1 MATVQER
8 TVQARAE
15 VITLPTYELLREDL
29 NPILDKHLNPY
40 PYTMQNHRNAVRSMK
55 TYDAVILENEYLHLT
70 FLPTLGG
77 RLYRAEDKRTG
88 KEFLYT
94 NKVIKPRMIG
104 TRGAWFSGGMEFN
117 TPISHSP
124 TTMDRVNCLALNH
137 ADGSSSV
144 IFGSIEQIS
153 YMNWKIEIKLY
164 PGQAY
169 MEQRV
174 YLTNPTPKEN
184 RFYFWTNTA
193 VSYNQSVELI
203 YPFDWCLNHIDASY
217 LKWPFYLHHDCRQAS
232 EIPYSYETF
241 GKLMNH
247 NFCGIYNHEEQYGV
261 VHYADRKKVKGA
273 KFFSWGNDAN
283 AHAWTRS
290 LTDDD
295 SAYIEMQSGLFE
307 SQMVYKFLRPHQTLT
322 WTEYWYPV
330 SDMNGF
336 RYAEKEV
343 AVQFETSASGITF
356 TFAATEKLEACLI
369 QLTCCG
375 EQQQAV
381 RDLTPD
387 QNVRM
392 TFSLSRPLG
401 EDSFQLDLYCAGRRI
416 LSFGERDEFT
426 FEYPDH
432 ALFEDSRNVVSA
444 EDQEKH
450 YKMGEL
456 KESLGQWAEAVQRY
470 EANLVKYPTCTLTLN
485 RLGQLLLARLEPQR
499 AMGYF
504 IQVLHYDN
512 RNSKARF
519 HLALAEKMLGNRRK
533 ARRLLLDIAADAEYA
548 QASAIELAKLNI
560 SMSHWKEVQSSRE
573 YLLEGSD
580 PYRRT
585 LLAAAYRHN
594 GMLEAAERVLSDPED
609 AYPYSP
615 MLRMNEYVLVARYL
629 IRKDDA
635 VRSELLRYT
644 CGDER
649 ILLPIALDY
658 MEMGLHQDAA
668 EVAALVAE
676 PSMKTSFIKVGL
688 TDAVTAE
695 ERKRRLEKVLSASLD
710 YIFLNEPQ
718 LVLMAERYRSLD
730 DSGKLDYLVGNY
742 YYAVG
747 RLEEA
752 RYAYERAYN
761 SGLRYSVLLRNLGFK
776 IYYEQLQDMALSEKV
791 MAEDVA
797 LNGGANVDCLLA
809 LDQIYML
816 WQDFDR
822 RKQMIER
829 MEQLDNRSLVLIALV
844 EAYKAMGDE
853 SKAWAILQ
861 QEEFENWE
869 GKELSGPCY
878 RDFVIHMAMKHLNE
892 GQLELA
898 RQWIDRV
905 DQYPANLNYGDSK
918 RVSLSEM
925 YYYKAMIY
933 RRLGEMEAAR
943 QWFRAGYLEH
953 NEETV
958 AQDERS
964 PIYRMLCLQAL
975 QQG

>member
-15 VITLPTYELLREDL
+15 AITLPTYELLREDL

-55 TYDAVILENEYLHLT
+55 QYDCVILENEYLHLT

-77 RLYRAEDKRTG
+77 RLYRAVDKRTG

-124 TTMDRVNCLALNH
+124 TTMDRVNYLTLNH
-137 ADGSSSV
+137 QDGSSSL

-164 PGQAY
+164 PGKAY

-174 YLTNPTPKEN
+174 YLTNPTSKEN

-203 YPFDWCLNHIDASY
+203 YPFDWCLNHLDARY
-217 LKWPFYLHHDCRQAS
+217 LKWPFYQHHDCRRAS

-241 GKLMNH
+241 GKLMKH
-247 NFCGIYNHEEQYGV
+247 NFFGIYNHEEQVGV
-261 VHYADRKKVKGA
+261 VHYADRKRVKGA

-283 AHAWTRS
+283 ARAWSRS

-295 SAYIEMQSGLFE
+295 SEYIEMQSGLFE

-322 WTEYWYPV
+322 WTEYWYPI
-330 SDMNGF
+330 SHMSGF
-336 RYAEKEV
+336 KYAEKEV
-343 AVQFETSASGITF
+343 AVQFETSSSAITF
-356 TFAATEKLEACLI
+356 TFAATEKLTGCQI

-375 EQQQAV
+375 QQQRAV
-381 RDLTPD
+381 RDLTPEE
-387 QNVRM
+387 NVRI
-392 TFSLSRPLG
+392 TFVLNKPLG
-401 EDSFQLDLYCAGRRI
+401 DDSFQLDMHCGGRRI

-432 ALFEDSRNVVSA
+432 AIYEDSRNVFGA
-444 EDQEKH
+444 EDQDNH
-450 YKMGEL
+450 YKMGEF
-456 KESLGQWAEAVQRY
+456 KESLGQWGEAIEHY
-470 EANLVKYPTCTLTLN
+470 EANLVQYPSCTLTLN
-485 RLGQLLLARLEPQR
+485 RLGQLLLARFELQR
-499 AMGYF
+499 AVDCF
-504 IQVLHYDN
+504 TQVLGYDN

-519 HLALAEKMLGNRRK
+519 HLALAEKMLGNRNK

-548 QASAIELAKLNI
+548 QASAIELAKMNI
-560 SMSHWKEVQSSRE
+560 AMGYWREVHACSE
-573 YLLEGSD
+573 YLLEGSA
-580 PYRRT
+580 PYSRT
-585 LLAAAYRHN
+585 LLAAAYRHD
-594 GMLEAAERVLSDPED
+594 GMMEAAELVLSDAEAACGRIPL
-609 AYPYSP
+609 
-615 MLRMNEYVLVARYL
+615 LRMNENVLAARYL
-629 IRKDDA
+629 LHKDESTRL
-635 VRSELLRYT
+635 VMLHYT
-644 CGDER
+644 GGDER

-658 MEMGLHQDAA
+658 LEMGLHQDAA
-668 EVAALVAE
+668 ALAE
-676 PSMKTSFIKVGL
+676 LIVDPSMKTSFI
-688 TDAVTAE
+688 TARLAE
-695 ERKRRLEKVLSASLD
+695 AMNAQERKHRLQDILSASLD
-710 YIFLNEPQ
+710 YIFLNESQ
-718 LVLMAERYRSLD
+718 LIVLAERNRSLD

-747 RLEEA
+747 RLEDA
-752 RYAYERAYN
+752 RCAYEIAYN
-761 SGLRYSVLLRNLGFK
+761 KGLRYSVLLRNLGFK
-776 IYYEQLQDMALSEKV
+776 IYYERDRDMVLSEKL

-797 LNGGANVDCLLA
+797 LNGGTNADCLLA
-809 LDQIYML
+809 LDQIYMM

-822 RKQMIER
+822 RKQNVER
-829 MEQLDNRSLVLIALV
+829 MEQVDNRSLVLIALV
-844 EAYKAMGDE
+844 EAYKAMGEE
-853 SKAWAILQ
+853 SKAWAILTH
-861 QEEFENWE
+861 EEFENWE

-892 GQLELA
+892 GQLDEA

-905 DQYPANLNYGDSK
+905 DQYPRHLNYGDSK
-918 RVSLSEM
+918 RTSLSEM

-933 RRLGEMEAAR
+933 RRMGEVEVAR
-943 QWFRAGYLEH
+943 QWFRAGYLDD
-953 NEETV
+953 NAETMY
-958 AQDERS
+958 QDERS

-975 QQG
+975 QQC